1 MSSVAT
7 FQQTLEFLFNAFWD
21 VQWRAQGILQ
31 VFRVFLYFSR
41 YFQCTGT
48 FCKIFFIVFISS
60 NQGKKWFWRSWNLKG
75 RRIFTRLCDFLENW
89 NYGWWIFPSLS
100 LVFLFW
106 RFTDWYSIL
115 AVQTTRQPPTTFFSY
130 KSLRFWFETC
140 TLYVVLSACM
150 IHPTHINQKRS
161 SLYSNMSTFKLN
173 LNTHEWFWQG
183 VLFKYHF
190 NKE

>member
-1 MSSVAT
+1 MHFETCSG
-7 FQQTLEFLFNAFWD
+7 D
-21 VQWRAQGILQ
+21 WRAQGILQ

-60 NQGKKWFWRSWNLKG
+60 NPGKKWFWRSWNSKG

-100 LVFLFW
+100 PSFFSFEDSPIDTPSW
-106 RFTDWYSIL
+106 QSR
-115 AVQTTRQPPTTFFSY
+115 PPGNHPPRFFSY
-130 KSLRFWFETC
+130 KSLRFWSETC

-190 NKE
+190 NNIKKIEE